1 MQCINFYCDLFI
13 MIAVVFYLALV
24 YVIYIFPFR
33 SRFVFF
39 LIALAIA
46 NAIFNLFIRGP
57 ATTTAVN
64 NAKRICEEE
73 TSRINLRSGHGNAIS
88 ILFHY
93 TKRKCC
99 NCEGY
104 EFDRNEEQRY
114 HDIYV
119 GITLQSERYAGE
131 ATATLV
137 DDLYGGTPIATATE
151 VTTATEIPVRR
162 GQRPYRP
169 SAPFTNER
177 ADARNTPYVTI
188 PPPPMATAE
197 IVGTTEDDD
206 EEAANTSTINTERVR
221 FNPILRQ
228 EVKAMRLCANK
239 VAKFY
244 SCHVQSLLAAVSS
257 VAKRNSVESL
267 FVTVCAPIHEII
279 TASEVSLRN
288 IISLLPMNR
297 KKSPFFNA
305 RR

>member
-1 MQCINFYCDLFI
+1 MIELEAQASPVTTATNSSKVYVRYFSYTAYYEIDRTLPPVLDNTRSGGTRAAITNEEWLSFCDRIDKGFQRLNTMQCINFYCDLFI

-206 EEAANTSTINTERVR
+206 EEAQTQA
-221 FNPILRQ
+221 Q
-228 EVKAMRLCANK
+228 
-239 VAKFY
+239 
-244 SCHVQSLLAAVSS
+244 
-257 VAKRNSVESL
+257 
-267 FVTVCAPIHEII
+267 
-279 TASEVSLRN
+279 
-288 IISLLPMNR
+288 
-297 KKSPFFNA
+297 
-305 RR
+305 